1 MESPTQTELHQA
13 IRAHGLRPS
22 VPRVAIY
29 QFLVTHPVHPTV
41 DDIYSALRPKMR
53 TLSRTTVYNVLH
65 SFVERGLADKVHT
78 EDLELRYDANV
89 TPHAHFKCLSCGRVY
104 DFAETPCED
113 LLPYAQLPE
122 GFAPTSISLIV
133 RGKCQRCQQRNVR

>member
-1 MESPTQTELHQA
+1 MEAPSSAELHKT

-29 QFLVTHPVHPTV
+29 QFLVTHPIHPTV

-65 SFVERGLADKVHT
+65 SFVEQGLADKVHS

-89 TPHAHFKCLSCGRVY
+89 TPHAHFKCLKCGKVY
-104 DFAETPCED
+104 DFAETPCEA
-113 LLPYAQLPE
+113 LLPYAKVPE
-122 GFAPTSISLIV
+122 GFDPMSVSFII
-133 RGKCQRCQQRNVR
+133 RGMCPDCK

>member
-1 MESPTQTELHQA
+1 MEAPSTVELHRT

-29 QFLVTHPVHPTV
+29 QFLVANPIHPTV

-65 SFVERGLADKVHT
+65 SFVEQGLADKVYT

-89 TPHAHFKCLSCGRVY
+89 TPHAHFKCVCCGKVY
-104 DFAETPCED
+104 DFANTPAED
-113 LLPYAQLPE
+113 LLPHAGLPP
-122 GFAPTSISLIV
+122 GFKAHNLALTI
-133 RGKCQRCQQRNVR
+133 RGTCAYCSK

>member
-1 MESPTQTELHQA
+1 MESPSPSELHQT

-29 QFLVTHPVHPTV
+29 QYLVTHPVHPTV
-41 DDIYSALRPKMR
+41 DDIYSALRPKMN

-65 SFVERGLADKVHT
+65 SFVECGLADKVHT

-89 TPHAHFKCLSCGRVY
+89 MPHAHFKCLTCGGVY
-104 DFAETPCED
+104 DFAETPSEA
-113 LLPYAQLPE
+113 LLPHAKLPE
-122 GFAPTSISLIV
+122 GFRPSSVSLII
-133 RGKCQRCQQRNVR
+133 RGKCARCK